1 MMRIVG
7 GPPLIS
13 IESNKT
19 YLKQYYI
26 SIPNSLH
33 IFEPFSDSFIKAV
46 KNTILEKNPT
56 KQNPLEK
63 SPTRTTPPLVESN
76 ETDDDGELMFVLEL

>member
-26 SIPNSLH
+26 SIPNS
-33 IFEPFSDSFIKAV
+33 FDSFSDSFIKAV
-46 KNTILEKNPT
+46 KKTPLEKNPT